1 MLKETRKDKQL
12 SLKCYYGPGDASME
26 ARCDDPV
33 NLNVST
39 QWNITDKGCSS
50 RYGPFKFAGIT
61 QLSQVR
67 ISCRQQLRPQSIYNL
82 S

>member
-1 MLKETRKDKQL
+1 MLIETRKDKQL

-33 NLNVST
+33 NLNVSA

-50 RYGPFKFAGIT
+50 RYGPFKLAGIT

-67 ISCRQQLRPQSIYNL
+67 ISYRAYVKTTIHFRRK
-82 S
+82 